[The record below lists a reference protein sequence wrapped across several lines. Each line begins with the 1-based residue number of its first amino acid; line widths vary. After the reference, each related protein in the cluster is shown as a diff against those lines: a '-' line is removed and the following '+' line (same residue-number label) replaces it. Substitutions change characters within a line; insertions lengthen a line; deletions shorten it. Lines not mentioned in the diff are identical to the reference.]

1 MDEGCGLQKVLR
13 VAPQLFLQR
22 FSTGPQL
29 RSCFSELE
37 GSYTTVYLGVEL
49 DKLLTIGG
57 KELPQKSTPAYF
69 GDRQL
74 TIGRKEL
81 PQ

>member
-1 MDEGCGLQKVLR
+1 MDEGCGLHKILHV
-13 VAPQLFLQR
+13 VPQLFLKR
-22 FSTGPQL
+22 CSRGPL
-29 RSCFSELE
+29 LPSCFSELE

-49 DKLLTIGG
+49 DKLLTVGG